1 MHERILIPLDG
12 SEIGESALTF
22 IKDLLPKLS
31 DEVSVE
37 ITLLHV
43 LSPFSQSV
51 SIRDESYDVYFQKE
65 DYEIIRTKFI
75 KYLNETGEAQ
85 RSAGIT
91 VNIRVEFGDIPNQ
104 IVRVAE
110 EMQTNMI
117 AMSSHGH
124 SGIGV
129 SPIGSIANKVLQLD
143 TDIPIIVVRPSKD
156 RLNNDEPATVPD
168 RPD

>member
-12 SEIGESALTF
+12 SETGESALIF
-22 IKDLLPKLS
+22 IKDLLSKLS
-31 DEVSVE
+31 DEVRVE

-43 LSPFSQSV
+43 LSPFSQSI

-91 VNIRVEFGDIPNQ
+91 VNVRVEFGDTPNQ
-104 IVRVAE
+104 IVKVAE
-110 EMQTNMI
+110 EMSANMI
-117 AMSSHGH
+117 AISSHGR
-124 SGIGV
+124 SGIGL
-129 SPIGSIANKVLQLD
+129 SPMGSVAYKVLQLE
-143 TDIPIIVVRPSKD
+143 TDIPIIVVRPPKD
-156 RLNNDEPATVPD
+156 RLKQ
-168 RPD
+168 

>member
-12 SEIGESALTF
+12 SEIGESALIF
-22 IKDLLPKLS
+22 MKDLLSKLS

-51 SIRDESYDVYFQKE
+51 SIRDESFDVYFQKE

-75 KYLNETGEAQ
+75 EYLNATGEAQ

-104 IVRVAE
+104 IVKVAE
-110 EMQTNMI
+110 EMPANII
-117 AMSSHGH
+117 AMSSHGR

-129 SPIGSIANKVLQLD
+129 SPIGSVANKALQLD
-143 TDIPIIVVRPSKD
+143 TDIPIIVVRPPRHK
-156 RLNNDEPATVPD
+156 LK
-168 RPD
+168 